1 MGLQQQGKT
10 RVGFFLAR
18 NRMPFSLFPLNEWR
32 PAPPEIGTSGQ
43 LHMVRVERSIEVS
56 ARCYLGNSKTRGQVN
71 CCAKAILIYAGNI
84 GKPPE

>member
-43 LHMVRVERSIEVS
+43 LHMVTLRGFAWKDRLKSRRAATWETAKHA
-56 ARCYLGNSKTRGQVN
+56 AR
-71 CCAKAILIYAGNI
+71 
-84 GKPPE
+84 